1 MELARKK
8 GSVECGEVERL
19 FVARKEEGGE
29 EGREEGLGHKEGLE
43 RAKWRER
50 VRRAGRRVVVFG
62 SGGDRFE
69 CVQGGKVVEPS
80 FAKGEWAVRL
90 VMK

>member
-1 MELARKK
+1 M
-8 GSVECGEVERL
+8 ECGEVEML
-19 FVARKEEGGE
+19 FVARKEEGGQ
-29 EGREEGLGHKEGLE
+29 EGREGGCAHKEGLE

-50 VRRAGRRVVVFG
+50 VRRAARRVVVFE

-69 CVQGGKVVEPS
+69 CVQGGKVVESS

-90 VMK
+90 I